1 MADGFKAVR
10 MAEAALKGQYN
21 PEEQEEKL
29 RYFDWKDFTDEE
41 YHLCPPVVA
50 VGGDGAMYD
59 IGFQNLSRALMSGKP
74 IKVLIV
80 DTQVYSNTGGQ
91 ACTSG
96 FFGQVSDMAQFG
108 KAIKGKEETR
118 KEMGLIAIAHRTTYF
133 LQSTIAHSNH
143 MIEGFVQGLMTRRPA
158 VFNLY
163 SSCQP
168 EHGIGDDMSHHQAK
182 LAVESRAYPLFR
194 YDPDGGLTVGE
205 CLDLDGNPNPD
216 RDWPVTK
223 IQYVEKGREKEMELS
238 TTFVDF
244 AVTEAR
250 FRKHFRKIPRDS
262 WNEDM
267 VPVSEYLELDKDDR
281 EDKVPFVWALDA
293 KRELSRLLVAQPMIE
308 SAEERRAFWLMLR
321 DLGGIKE
328 AVADVDEVQIESR
341 VRQEVVQKL
350 ASSLMGLVSGN
361 QALDMGA
368 MLDAVSSEPAQQ
380 PQLKAV
386 ESLAPAADGDYMAPW
401 IDTEECTEC
410 DECILIN
417 SNIFEY
423 NADKKAIIKNP
434 NGGPYRDLV
443 KAAEKCTAEVI
454 HPGLPRDRSE
464 KDIDKWIKRG
474 EKFN

>member
-1 MADGFKAVR
+1 
-10 MAEAALKGQYN
+10 
-21 PEEQEEKL
+21 
-29 RYFDWKDFTDEE
+29 
-41 YHLCPPVVA
+41 
-50 VGGDGAMYD
+50 
-59 IGFQNLSRALMSGKP
+59 
-74 IKVLIV
+74 
-80 DTQVYSNTGGQ
+80 
-91 ACTSG
+91 
-96 FFGQVSDMAQFG
+96 
-108 KAIKGKEETR
+108 
-118 KEMGLIAIAHRTTYF
+118 
-133 LQSTIAHSNH
+133 
-143 MIEGFVQGLMTRRPA
+143 
-158 VFNLY
+158 
-163 SSCQP
+163 
-168 EHGIGDDMSHHQAK
+168 
-182 LAVESRAYPLFR
+182 
-194 YDPDGGLTVGE
+194 
-205 CLDLDGNPNPD
+205 
-216 RDWPVTK
+216 
-223 IQYVEKGREKEMELS
+223 
-238 TTFVDF
+238 
-244 AVTEAR
+244 
-250 FRKHFRKIPRDS
+250 
-262 WNEDM
+262 
-267 VPVSEYLELDKDDR
+267 
-281 EDKVPFVWALDA
+281 
-293 KRELSRLLVAQPMIE
+293 
-308 SAEERRAFWLMLR
+308 
-321 DLGGIKE
+321 
-328 AVADVDEVQIESR
+328 VQIESR